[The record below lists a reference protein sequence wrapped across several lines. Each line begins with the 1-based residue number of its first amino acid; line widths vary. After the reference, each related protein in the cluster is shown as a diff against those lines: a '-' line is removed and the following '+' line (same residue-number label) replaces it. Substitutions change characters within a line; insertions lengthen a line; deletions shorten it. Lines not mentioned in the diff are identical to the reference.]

1 MKPDQ
6 QLYHS
11 PCLILKTNQDVQNGG
26 SPYRVNLIPTM
37 YNRGRTG
44 GPRKPGQRG
53 IRVFSG
59 LPDCT
64 FMVALSLVVLKCL
77 FVPDIHFEA
86 LDTREKEQP
95 LPMTGLGSVL
105 NEVESKIE
113 SLTGS

>member
-1 MKPDQ
+1 
-6 QLYHS
+6 
-11 PCLILKTNQDVQNGG
+11 
-26 SPYRVNLIPTM
+26 M